1 MQYSE
6 NSQKEFFRPFIEY
19 IPAELKKNWIIVY
32 YVIDPIAQKLIRKR
46 KRVPPHSSINER
58 KKLAKKIIATINSRL
73 ERGWN
78 PIIEGEAPKSLTLIL
93 DTATHYLN
101 TLKTYKSFTVNFTNW
116 LKETGRSNEYVIN
129 FNTALISDFLD
140 CLVLKYGYRLKLI
153 YADNLYTILGVLKSK
168 DKCNLTPLYNLI
180 AFFAAL
186 LACVTFIKV

>member
-32 YVIDPIAQKLIRKR
+32 YVIDPITQKLIRKR

-58 KKLAKKIIATINSRL
+58 KKLAKKIISTINSRL

-78 PIIEGEAPKSLTLIL
+78 PIIEDEAPKSLTLIL

-101 TLKTYKSFTVNFTNW
+101 TLKRDFNSGTIRKDTLKTYKSFTV
-116 LKETGRSNEYVIN
+116 
-129 FNTALISDFLD
+129 
-140 CLVLKYGYRLKLI
+140 
-153 YADNLYTILGVLKSK
+153 
-168 DKCNLTPLYNLI
+168 
-180 AFFAAL
+180 
-186 LACVTFIKV
+186 